1 MDGPLLALFI
11 AFDVLALIWLIRR
24 YTRPKHAPPQPP
36 PATMPPRIP
45 THEVEFIDVNNVRG
59 RTHFDSDVD
68 ERCCSICRWAVGEP
82 ESTAIVVAVD
92 HGPKLQAFVLHSER
106 LGGRVVVTFAGRK
119 LEADDTIVRG
129 VRFCR
134 RRGERVM
141 VVTSD
146 CGLRRRC
153 TAAGLG
159 DGADAPVAVAEER
172 PARRKKAR
180 AKQLRGHNWVAF
192 ENSATFTTLIPDVRR
207 DGAPDDIETLLL
219 GPSPKSSKAAAAA
232 REKRRLRSGKKM
244 ELTADRQEQA
254 NTLFEQ
260 LMRAVVAGRAIVPTG
275 APTGADADATPAE
288 RARAAV
294 VAHACWV
301 NAGCPVDDTSFAA

>member
-1 MDGPLLALFI
+1 MQGPLLALFI
-11 AFDVLALIWLIRR
+11 LFDVLALLWLIRR
-24 YTRPKHAPPQPP
+24 CTRPKGAPPAPP
-36 PATMPPRIP
+36 TAAMPPRVA
-45 THEVEFIDVNNVRG
+45 THEVEFVDVNNVRG
-59 RTHFDSDVD
+59 RTHFDSDVN
-68 ERCCSICRWAVGEP
+68 ERCCSICRWAAGEP

-129 VRFCR
+129 VGFCR
-134 RRGERVM
+134 ARLERVM

-153 TAAGLG
+153 TEAGLG
-159 DGADAPVAVAEER
+159 DGDDAHVAMVEER
-172 PARRKKAR
+172 PARRRKAR
-180 AKQLRGHNWVAF
+180 AGQLRGHNWVAF
-192 ENSATFTTLIPDVRR
+192 ENSATFTTLLPDVRR
-207 DGAPDDIETLLL
+207 DCAPDDIETLLL
-219 GPSPKSSKAAAAA
+219 GPSPKSSSAAAAA
-232 REKRRLRSGKKM
+232 RWKRRERSGKKT

-260 LMRAVVAGRAIVPTG
+260 LTQAVVAGRASVPSGTP
-275 APTGADADATPAE
+275 ASADADATPAE

-301 NAGCPVDDTSFAA
+301 NAGCVMTETSSAA